1 MFKFA
6 PSILTSDFANL
17 QSEIK
22 KLEEGGAPYLHLD
35 IMDGQFVKNIT
46 FGAPV
51 VKRLRPHSNMTF
63 DVHLMI
69 KDPLLYIDDFAAAG
83 ADIITF
89 HVNSSSDVEETLK
102 KIKSH
107 GLKCGLAVNPDI
119 DIELLYPYKE
129 YLDMVL
135 VMTVYAGF
143 GGQSYI
149 EASNEK
155 IKKARE
161 FFGPD
166 IDIEVD
172 GGIYKEN
179 KHVPIS
185 HGANVLVAGSAVFN
199 NPDVVQAVRDFI
211 NA

>member
-17 QSEIK
+17 KSEIQ
-22 KLEEGGAPYLHLD
+22 KLERGGADYLHLD

-51 VKRLRPHSNMTF
+51 VKRLRPHSNMIF

-69 KDPLLYIDDFAAAG
+69 KDPFLYIDDFASAG

-89 HVNSSSDVEETLK
+89 HVNSDSDVRATLE

-119 DIELLYPYKE
+119 DIELLYPYKD
-129 YLDMVL
+129 LVDMVL
-135 VMTVYAGF
+135 IMTVYAGF

-149 EASNEK
+149 EAANEK
-155 IKKARE
+155 IEKARAY
-161 FFGPD
+161 FGPD

-172 GGIYKEN
+172 GGVYKEN

-185 HGANVLVAGSAVFN
+185 HGANVIVAGSAVFN
-199 NPDVVQAVRDFI
+199 NDDVEQAVRDFMKE
-211 NA
+211 

>member
-6 PSILTSDFANL
+6 PSILSSDFSNL
-17 QSEIK
+17 ESEIK
-22 KLEEGGAPYLHLD
+22 KLERGGAHYLHLD

-51 VKRLRPHSNMTF
+51 VKRLRPHSNLVF

-89 HVNSSSDVEETLK
+89 HVNSDSDVRQTLE

-107 GLKCGLAVNPDI
+107 GKKCGLAVNPDI
-119 DIELLYPYKE
+119 DIELLYPYKDL
-129 YLDMVL
+129 LDMVL

-149 EASNEK
+149 EAANEK
-155 IKKARE
+155 IEKARAY
-161 FFGPD
+161 FGPD

-179 KHVPIS
+179 KSVPIS
-185 HGANVLVAGSAVFN
+185 HGANVIVAGSAVFN
-199 NPDVVQAVRDFI
+199 CDDVEQAVRDFMKE
-211 NA
+211 